1 MFAVNICMS
10 GDETAINDGILLN
23 QSISDDLNTSSN
35 CLDVPTSSPSATP
48 ANALHDIDNGDTAV
62 LCSSSSSTYG
72 QPSTVLDES
81 TAACALLDNRFLL
94 RRQASSTLLSPTCAL
109 SPMSCVSSTSSS
121 STTMDSGRSSAT
133 DSGLEKKQRK
143 SSKKKALAPLILN
156 SHGGQRMFK
165 FHYYSQYTD
174 KATGPPDSSPC
185 SITASPDTSEKTP
198 SFSSSGCESD
208 NSPCKPHIDSF
219 SLQQQTLNWQD
230 QQKQQLTWT
239 LPLTTPPEGSSQ
251 TTLLQA
257 PPSAVKPVLN
267 KAATP
272 PVNTVAPTIVNKS
285 TSVDSGPTVLPP
297 INQLINM
304 PVQVSAVPAPSVV
317 CSPSKIVS
325 TASGNGSEK
334 RLVKLED
341 LTVKQLRNE
350 LKTRGMAAS
359 GTKPMLLERLKPHEE
374 TILQSLATGQQ
385 QEEVEI
391 EQDKQL
397 QSTNES
403 EQPVQSSSTSSS
415 TAVDMQASPMKDFNS
430 PPVMAS
436 FPNFATMNPGLVC
449 NGGGFTASNI
459 AAWQQAAAAS
469 MMGVQVPMFT
479 PGTPTTPML
488 LPTTSILQ
496 QQQQFVQLMADPRNW
511 LPMQQML
518 QQQMLACS
526 QNMLQ
531 ASARVQQQQQAVLFA
546 FQQQHQQQPPNT
558 SSLQVPSSA
567 LLAVSPTVHS
577 PTSDCS
583 ISTST
588 KSPSSLPP
596 VTSSAAMSVKE
607 MSSEELMLMQQQHQ
621 ILQLHSALHQS
632 QQRLAEAEQQ
642 AEQQAKNWTTL
653 QQQFLSAMPLN
664 QAYQQEQQIYPA
676 TVSQIGN
683 SGLTAPQTVSTSATL
698 LQSPTVQQQQQ
709 QVLPSISILQQDLR
723 SGFKLPSP
731 LCLPTSLGN
740 RKQPQQHAVVIDP
753 LLGGS
758 LEKAPPQ
765 YYDQATRIGRV

>member
-1 MFAVNICMS
+1 MLAVHICMS
-10 GDETAINDGILLN
+10 GDGTAISDGILLN

-35 CLDVPTSSPSATP
+35 SLDVPTSSPSATP

-62 LCSSSSSTYG
+62 LCSSSSSSTYG
-72 QPSTVLDES
+72 QPSPLLDNS
-81 TAACALLDNRFLL
+81 TAACALLDNGFLL
-94 RRQASSTLLSPTCAL
+94 RRQVSSTLLSPTCAL

-165 FHYYSQYTD
+165 FHYYSSQHTE
-174 KATGPPDSSPC
+174 KTTGGPPDSSPC
-185 SITASPDTSEKTP
+185 SVTASPDTAEKTP

-219 SLQQQTLNWQD
+219 SLHQQTLNWQD
-230 QQKQQLTWT
+230 QQKQQLTLT
-239 LPLTTPPEGSSQ
+239 LPLKTPPEGSSQ
-251 TTLLQA
+251 TTLLQVT
-257 PPSAVKPVLN
+257 PSAIRPVLN
-267 KAATP
+267 KATTP

-304 PVQVSAVPAPSVV
+304 PVQVSAILAPSVV
-317 CSPSKIVS
+317 CSS
-325 TASGNGSEK
+325 TVSGNGSEK

-359 GTKPMLLERLKPHEE
+359 GTKPTLLERLKPHEE

-385 QEEVEI
+385 QEDVEI
-391 EQDKQL
+391 EQDKPL

-403 EQPVQSSSTSSS
+403 EQPAQSSSTSSS
-415 TAVDMQASPMKDFNS
+415 TEAMVDLQASPMKDFNS
-430 PPVMAS
+430 SPVMAS
-436 FPNFATMNPGLVC
+436 FPNFATMNPSLVC

-459 AAWQQAAAAS
+459 VAWQQAAAAS
-469 MMGVQVPMFT
+469 MMGMQVPIFT
-479 PGTPTTPML
+479 PGSSTTPML

-496 QQQQFVQLMADPRNW
+496 QQQQFMQLMTDPRNW

-546 FQQQHQQQPPNT
+546 FQQQQQPSNT

-567 LLAVSPTVHS
+567 MLAVSPTAHS
-577 PTSDCS
+577 PASDCS
-583 ISTST
+583 ISASTTS
-588 KSPSSLPP
+588 PASLPHEM
-596 VTSSAAMSVKE
+596 SSAAMPVKE

-621 ILQLHSALHQS
+621 IQQLHSALNQS
-632 QQRLAEAEQQ
+632 QRRLAEAEQQ

-653 QQQFLSAMPLN
+653 QQQFYSAMPLN
-664 QAYQQEQQIYPA
+664 QAYQPQQQIYPVA
-676 TVSQIGN
+676 VSQTGN
-683 SGLTAPQTVSTSATL
+683 SGLTSPQTVSTSATI
-698 LQSPTVQQQQQ
+698 LQSPGVQQQQ

-740 RKQPQQHAVVIDP
+740 RKQQQQHAVVTDP
-753 LLGGS
+753 LLGGL

-765 YYDQATRIGRV
+765 YYDQATRIGLV